1 MSGKLLIFPMNNM
14 ANKTRNQLPTKQF
27 EANDNGPL
35 RGLRVV
41 DLSRLVA
48 GNMLTLQLADF
59 GADVIKIEPRTGD
72 TLRDFQAGGIET
84 FWKVYAR
91 NKRSVC
97 LDFRHPEAVGI
108 IKTLVETAHVLVESF
123 RPGVLEKIGLGPEVL
138 HAINNKLVIVR
149 ISGWGQTGP
158 YSSKPGFG
166 TLVEGY
172 SGFAAMNGF
181 SDREPVLPPFFLG
194 DMAAGL
200 YGANATMMALWNS
213 RVNGGDG
220 QVIDLS
226 LFEPILSLLGPQA
239 AAYKITGKVK
249 ARTGSRSSTTAP
261 RNTYRTLDDQWVC
274 VSTSTPSMSA
284 RLFTTIGREDVV
296 TDPRYATVADRLK
309 HVEDVDAIVGAFV
322 GRHTLEDN
330 LRIFEGADVTVG
342 PVFDASHLMNDRYVV
357 ERESLVQLPDE
368 DIGLMP
374 MHNVVPRLS
383 NTPGTIRHRAPH
395 KGEHSAEC
403 LIPLLGQARF
413 EQLVTAGAIFPN
425 LDVDSARD
433 ECAALA
439 ESEHQ

>member
-1 MSGKLLIFPMNNM
+1 M

>member
-1 MSGKLLIFPMNNM
+1 MTKM
-14 ANKTRNQLPTKQF
+14 ATKNTDTLPSKQF
-27 EANDNGPL
+27 DANAHGPL
-35 RGLRVV
+35 HGVRVV

-59 GADVIKIEPRTGD
+59 GADVIKVEPRDGD
-72 TLRDFQAGGIET
+72 SLRAFQSGGVET

-108 IKTLVETAHVLVESF
+108 IKKMVESAHVLVESF
-123 RPGVLEKIGLGPEVL
+123 RPGVLEEIGLGPQDL
-138 HAINNKLVIVR
+138 HAINDKLVVVR

-158 YSSKPGFG
+158 YRRKPGFG

-200 YGANATMMALWNS
+200 YGANATMVALWNS
-213 RVNGGDG
+213 RVNGGAG

-226 LFEPILSLLGPQA
+226 LFEPIISLLGPQA
-239 AAYKITGKVK
+239 AGYKITGKVK

-261 RNTYRTLDDQWVC
+261 RNTYRTQDGQWVC
-274 VSTSTPSMSA
+274 VSTSTASMSA

-296 TDPRYATVADRLK
+296 ADPRYATVADRLK
-309 HVEDVDAIVGAFV
+309 HVEDIDAIVGEFV
-322 GRHTLEDN
+322 GRHTLEEN
-330 LRIFEGADVTVG
+330 LRIFEAADVTVG
-342 PVFDASHLMNDRYVV
+342 PVFDASHLMTDRYVI

-383 NTPGTIRHRAPH
+383 GTPGTFRRRAPH
-395 KGEHSAEC
+395 KGEHSAQC
-403 LIPLLGQARF
+403 LAPLLGEARF
-413 EQLVTAGAIFPN
+413 GQLVASGAVFTPPDADAADTGC
-425 LDVDSARD
+425 L
-433 ECAALA
+433 ALA
-439 ESEHQ
+439 EHERQ

>member
-1 MSGKLLIFPMNNM
+1 MKNATIKNSK
-14 ANKTRNQLPTKQF
+14 LPTRKF
-27 EANDNGPL
+27 DADVRGPL
-35 RGLRVV
+35 HGLRVV

-59 GADVIKIEPRTGD
+59 GADVIKVEPRSGD
-72 TLRDFQAGGIET
+72 TLRAFQSDGIET

-97 LDFRHPEAVGI
+97 LDFRHPDAVGI
-108 IKTLVETAHVLVESF
+108 IKQMVASADVIVESF
-123 RPGVLEKIGLGPEVL
+123 RPGVLEDMGLGPDVL
-138 HAINNKLVIVR
+138 HAVNRKLIIVR

-158 YSSKPGFG
+158 YSRKPGFG

-200 YGANATMMALWNS
+200 YGANATMIALWNS

-220 QVIDLS
+220 QVVDLS
-226 LFEPILSLLGPQA
+226 LFEPIISLLGPQA
-239 AAYKITGKVK
+239 AGYAITGKVK
-249 ARTGSRSSTTAP
+249 PRTGSRSSTTAP
-261 RNTYRTLDDQWVC
+261 RNTYRTQDGGWVC
-274 VSTSTPSMSA
+274 VSTSTASMAA
-284 RLFTTIGREDVV
+284 RLFKTIGRDDVNAN
-296 TDPRYATVADRLK
+296 PRYATVADRLK
-309 HVEDVDAIVGAFV
+309 HVEEVDAIVGEFV
-322 GRHTLEDN
+322 GRHSLEEN
-330 LRIFEGADVTVG
+330 LRIFEAADVTVG
-342 PVFDASHLMNDRYVV
+342 PVFDASDLMTDRYVI

-383 NTPGTIRHRAPH
+383 GTPGTFRRRAPH

-403 LIPLLGQARF
+403 LISVVGVRRF
-413 EQLVTAGAIFPN
+413 EQLVASGAIFAHADPA
-425 LDVDSARD
+425 SAD
-433 ECAALA
+433 AGSLALA
-439 ESEHQ
+439 TAER